1 MAHPEGALQQGIQ
14 VMTPDPL
21 DRLAELMERAPE
33 FPAELQPEDE
43 GTYVCPCCDGEGS
56 ISADQVSDAQAS
68 GWAGGV
74 QFYGVGHEHLWAQ
87 EFYLALR
94 NAGPALVA
102 IARAARELH
111 VADTPAFGETY
122 RKIARAL
129 ARLTPTQPQ
138 GESR

>member
-1 MAHPEGALQQGIQ
+1 
-14 VMTPDPL
+14 MTPDPL

-43 GTYVCPCCDGEGS
+43 GTYACPCCDGEGS

-102 IARAARELH
+102 IARAAKKLHDSLDNAERHEAIGEDRLDLMDELH
-111 VADTPAFGETY
+111 AAF
-122 RKIARAL
+122 